1 MKHFNHYSLIIAS
14 LSILIIFKSLHSQTV
29 IVDGYAFLEN
39 QTVHDSIQ
47 IVFERTAPGQLFDT
61 AYTDINGFY
70 SKIIET
76 GIYSITYSK
85 DLYISYSLNDI
96 AIYSNMGLTDIILET
111 IGLNGSL
118 SGTLIPG
125 TYKVGGNIT
134 VEEYDTLIIEAG
146 VNMKFIQDVYFMI
159 HGLLIAEGT
168 SSDSI
173 LFTRYENQISWQGI
187 NFWSEANSNSIISYA
202 TIEYSDNAGIRIN
215 ESSPTISN
223 SVIRYNSNDSYGSYG
238 GGIKVSGSNSRLT
251 NLEIYGNQ
259 ATKGAGIYCEA
270 VGEWG
275 SKSVIHT
282 VISNC
287 LIYNNSGQ
295 NGSAIYFYSWY
306 NLDQYPVLIN
316 SIVYNNISTIGGA
329 IEGDQDYIPNVIN
342 NIICNNQGYGVYSVN
357 GNIKYI
363 GYNDLYGNL
372 PGNFFNPPQWVGVN
386 ITVNTN
392 NDSCDVYNNMLLEPQ
407 FIDEQNLNFNLQF
420 TSPCIDAGL
429 NDSVVSQTDFSGNIR
444 IWDGN
449 NDSIAIVDMGGYEYG
464 SIPIPMITSTF
475 TSPGNL
481 CIFDT
486 ALIVYTGNAS
496 DTAYYHW
503 DFDNG
508 IIVNGIGQGPY
519 EILWNESGEKT
530 ISLFVEENE
539 MNSIITTKSVIVNP
553 LPTVY
558 AGQDTTIL
566 SGESYTIS
574 DAEAENYESL
584 TWSTSGDGT
593 FNNIS
598 FLNPVYSPGTVDIDI
613 GNVTLTISANSTC
626 GNDSDSITLS
636 IDYLSLAGSLDAGN
650 IEFIVYPTP
659 VKTDVNIKFDKIQ
672 ENLTIELFTISG
684 KKVLSRQ
691 INNSTENLKI
701 DVSLLENGIYLGK
714 IQTNHQSC
722 FFKILK

>member
-1 MKHFNHYSLIIAS
+1 MKRISHYSFILVS
-14 LSILIIFKSLHSQTV
+14 LSIIISFNSLYSQT
-29 IVDGYAFLEN
+29 ITVDGYAFLEN
-39 QTVHDSIQ
+39 QSIHDSIQ
-47 IVFERTAPGQLFDT
+47 IVFERIAPGQLFDT
-61 AYTDINGFY
+61 AYTDFNGFY
-70 SKIIET
+70 SKNIET
-76 GIYSITYSK
+76 GIYCITYSK
-85 DLYISYSLNDI
+85 DQYIIYSLNDI
-96 AIYSNMGLTDIILET
+96 ALYSNTGLSDIILEP

-134 VEEYDTLIIEAG
+134 VEEYDTLVIEPG
-146 VNMKFIQDVYFMI
+146 VNLKFTQDVYFMI

-173 LFTRYENQISWQGI
+173 FFTRYENQMNWQGI
-187 NFWSEANSNSIISYA
+187 NFWPEASSNSIISYA
-202 TIEYSDNAGIRIN
+202 TIEYSNNAGIRIN

-238 GGIKVSGSNSRLT
+238 GGINVGGSNSRLT
-251 NLEIYGNQ
+251 HLEIYGNQ
-259 ATKGAGIYCEA
+259 AASGAGIYCEA
-270 VGEWG
+270 IGGWG
-275 SKSVIHT
+275 SKNTIHT

-295 NGSAIYFYSWY
+295 KGSAIYFYSWY
-306 NLDQYPVLIN
+306 YLDQYPVIIN
-316 SIVYNNISTIGGA
+316 SVVYNNTSTIGGA

-342 NIICNNQGYGVYSVN
+342 NIICNNQGYGIYSVN

-363 GYNDLYGNL
+363 GYNDLYGNEQ
-372 PGNFFNPPQWVGVN
+372 GNFFNPPQWVGVN

-392 NDSCDVYNNMLLEPQ
+392 NDSCDVYNNVSLEPQ
-407 FIDEQNLNFNLQF
+407 FIDGLNGNFNLQS

-475 TSPGNL
+475 TSPENL
-481 CIFDT
+481 CFFDT

-496 DTAYYHW
+496 DTAFYNW

-508 IIVNGIGQGPY
+508 VIVSGIGQGPY
-519 EILWNESGEKT
+519 EIFWNESGEKT

-539 MNSIITTKSVIVNP
+539 MTSITTTKSVIVNP

-558 AGQDTTIL
+558 AGQDSTIL

-574 DAEAENYESL
+574 DAHAENYESV

-598 FLNPVYSPGTVDIDI
+598 LINPVYSPGPVDIDF
-613 GNVTLTISANSTC
+613 GNVTLTITVNSSC

-636 IDYLSLAGSLDAGN
+636 IDNVSLAGSFDAGN
-650 IEFIVYPTP
+650 TEFNVYPTP
-659 VKTDVNIKFDKIQ
+659 VTSELNILFTKHQ
-672 ENLTIELFTISG
+672 EILYIELFTVDG
-684 KKVLSRQ
+684 KKVISKQ
-691 INNSTENLKI
+691 IFGPSINFTI
-701 DVSLLENGIYLGK
+701 DVSLLERGIYLGR
-714 IQTNHQSC
+714 IQTNHKGH